1 MNESRTTPRTATTK
15 RLRAQRSA
23 DALVARYVL
32 ELAGRHPRPTPV
44 AGPGT
49 ESGDRRPDNR
59 TTEHGPAPFR
69 ARDRGGTLVG
79 A

>member
-1 MNESRTTPRTATTK
+1 MNESRTTQRTATTK
-15 RLRAQRSA
+15 RQRAQRSA

-32 ELAGRHPRPTPV
+32 ELAGRHGRPTPV

-49 ESGDRRPDNR
+49 EGGDPRPVNR
-59 TTEHGPAPFR
+59 TTEHEPAPFR
-69 ARDRGGTLVG
+69 ARDRRGTLVG